1 MEQQESASIIQTT
14 EPKWIDAQKY
24 EKETWVVNNRRN
36 SFPKLFLKFLRALKK
51 PKHFYQLIK
60 FRDFYCGDDW
70 NFWWMEKFDNYKV
83 LPPKFSKALEVGCG
97 PYSNIR
103 LLAQLRKIDDIVCTD
118 PLMDIYKTF
127 RMTWI
132 SEMSKKGK
140 IEALTGMCEKIESP
154 DETFDLVVCNNVL
167 DHVLDAKK
175 GLLEM
180 ARVLKPGGYFVFAQD
195 LTDKEAIEKEP
206 DREGHPI
213 RLDHIFLDAVLSDIY
228 NSEFK
233 KVLSKEE
240 SRSDDFYGTYLLNGK
255 LSVKD

>member
-240 SRSDDFYGTYLLNGK
+240 SRSDDFYGTYLLIGK
-255 LSVKD
+255 KK